1 MPKKPE
7 GQRSGYEIG
16 FAPKGKR
23 QISVTIRPNAQAAL
37 KLVLALGTSD
47 EEIRYIKAPAGYE
60 IGISELRLEA
70 EREGNVHS

>member
-1 MPKKPE
+1 MPKE
-7 GQRSGYEIG
+7 FQGQNNGYEIG

-23 QISVTIRPNAQAAL
+23 RISVTIRPNAQAAL
-37 KLVLALGTSD
+37 KMVLALETGD

-70 EREGNVHS
+70 EREGDIHS